1 MVPVQPVGVPIVNG
15 EMEELL
21 VTIRMLKG
29 EVDEMRSINNK
40 AKLDN

>member
-1 MVPVQPVGVPIVNG
+1 MVPVQSIGMPVANG

-21 VTIRMLKG
+21 ATIRMLKG
-29 EVDEMRSINNK
+29 EVDEMRTINNK